1 MFTFKIINPK
11 TNKVRAVIDVPDKTG
26 NEAQAMQ
33 RAATHY
39 AKQITGDN
47 KATAMICHGT
57 PPGPTSF
64 VPATGRNVHQKH
76 LFRVRR

>member
-1 MFTFKIINPK
+1 MFTFKIINPR

-39 AKQITGDN
+39 AKQVTGDN

-57 PPGPTSF
+57 PPGPTAF